1 MPAARGGLNPV
12 RGGRFA
18 QPKRMHDGDGVVAS
32 QAAGRRGARCRE
44 YDARYE
50 VVDSGARWAQGYH
63 CDLDNSSKTLQKK
76 IRDNQLAQYN
86 YILVVG
92 KDEVENKTVNVRT
105 RDNQVA
111 ASRSPPGRLP
121 LAACRA
127 AVLHVP

>member
-1 MPAARGGLNPV
+1 MREVHPRG
-12 RGGRFA
+12 
-18 QPKRMHDGDGVVAS
+18 
-32 QAAGRRGARCRE
+32 
-44 YDARYE
+44 
-50 VVDSGARWAQGYH
+50 QGYH

-111 ASRSPPGRLP
+111 ASISSFPRRPMANGCGR
-121 LAACRA
+121 RA
-127 AVLHVP
+127 THPRPHA